1 MDIFVTG
8 LITLF
13 VVTAIFYIV
22 LFSFIYFW
30 HLKKA
35 SFVVIPLVFTFEFF
49 VMGFFVISI
58 VSIILNYLPDL
69 IRASG
74 L

>member
-22 LFSFIYFW
+22 LFSFIYYW